1 MVLSEPKGSGPQR
14 TQPGTGFWVTRY
26 MLMILGWE
34 PPSVRLVTL
43 FVLTSVIYLKYL
55 NWNVVSAAIASTALL
70 INLMFNRAARLLLTV
85 GELALLL
92 WLGPAFIKD
101 VLFNH
106 AVFLIVY
113 LVSLGIVPGSEREE
127 HAGRN

>member
-1 MVLSEPKGSGPQR
+1 
-14 TQPGTGFWVTRY
+14 

-85 GELALLL
+85 GELSLLL

-101 VLFNH
+101 VMFNH
-106 AVFLIVY
+106 AVFMVIY
-113 LVSLGIVPGSEREE
+113 LVSLEIIPGSKIEE
-127 HAGRN
+127 NSGQN